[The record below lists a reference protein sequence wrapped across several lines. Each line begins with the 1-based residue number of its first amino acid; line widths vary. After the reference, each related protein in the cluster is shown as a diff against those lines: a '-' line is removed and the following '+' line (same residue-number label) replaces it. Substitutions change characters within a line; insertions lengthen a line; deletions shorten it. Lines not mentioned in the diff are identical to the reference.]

1 MQSSLENLLGA
12 GNPVLADGAMGTMLF
27 DLGLQHGD
35 PPERWN
41 LEHPDRVQQVHQDYI
56 DAGAQI
62 VLTNSFGANRILL
75 GRYSLDDQ
83 AEQINLIA
91 AQLAR
96 AAADTAPDPVVVG
109 GSIGP
114 TGVMME
120 PLGELTHEAALATFE
135 EQAGALVQGGVDVFW
150 VETMYDIEE
159 VRAAIQGC
167 RNVAPDLPVVATMT
181 FDTAGH
187 TMMGVSPETAAEALM
202 EMDVIALGGNCG
214 NGPEEIHGVI
224 RAMHGSQPDL
234 VLTAKSN
241 AGVPHLAN
249 GVATYDATPEHM
261 AEYALQAIKEGAQ
274 IIRGCCGSTPAH
286 VRAMAEAM
294 QLEAPHSA

>member
-1 MQSSLENLLGA
+1 
-12 GNPVLADGAMGTMLF
+12 MGTMLF
-27 DLGLQHGD
+27 DLGLQQGD

-75 GRYSLDDQ
+75 ERYSLDDQ

-96 AAADTAPDPVVVG
+96 AAADAAPDPVVVG

-114 TGVMME
+114 TGAMME
-120 PLGELTHEAALATFE
+120 PLGELTYEAALAAFE
-135 EQAGALVQGGVDVFW
+135 EQASALAEGGIDVFW
-150 VETMYDIEE
+150 VETMYDIDE
-159 VRAAIQGC
+159 VRAAVQGC
-167 RNVAPDLPVVATMT
+167 RNAAPDIPVVATMT

-187 TMMGVSPETAAEALM
+187 TMMGLSPEGAAEALA
-202 EMDVIALGGNCG
+202 ELDIISVGGNCG
-214 NGPEEIHGVI
+214 NGPEEIHSVI
-224 RAMHGSQPDL
+224 RAMHAYRSDL
-234 VLTAKSN
+234 LLTAKSN
-241 AGVPHLAN
+241 AGVPHLVD
-249 GVATYDATPEHM
+249 GIATYDATPEDM
-261 AEYALQAIKEGAQ
+261 AAYALQALEEGAQ
-274 IIRGCCGSTPAH
+274 IIGGCCGSTPAH

-294 QLEAPHSA
+294 RREAPHPA

>member
-1 MQSSLENLLGA
+1 MQSSLENLLGS

-120 PLGELTHEAALATFE
+120 PLGELTHEAALAAFE
-135 EQAGALVQGGVDVFW
+135 EQAGALAQGGVDVFW
-150 VETMYDIEE
+150 VETMYDIDE
-159 VRAAIQGC
+159 VRAAVHGC
-167 RNVAPDLPVVATMT
+167 RSVAPDLPVVATMT

-187 TMMGVSPETAAEALM
+187 TMMGLAPEAAAEALV
-202 EMDVIALGGNCG
+202 ELDVISVGGNCG

-241 AGVPHLAN
+241 AGVPHLAD
-249 GVATYDATPEHM
+249 GVTTYDATPEHM

-274 IIRGCCGSTPAH
+274 IIGGCCGSTPAH

-294 QLEAPHSA
+294 QREAPHSA